1 MSNDHSEKI
10 VAKVYVTTD
19 YKKFKRL
26 DGNRAIQEARIKKI
40 IASIRKVGYVLS
52 PIVVNENIEII
63 DGQARLEAF
72 KRLNLPVYYVVAE
85 GAGIDECIAMNINQ
99 TGWTL
104 TDYID
109 SYADTGNISYVYLS
123 QLLKAYKGIFQNKV
137 ILNIATG
144 KVERS
149 NGIIKEGRFSCDAT
163 MYNES
168 QRVLSWL
175 KNFRQPIDRVDG
187 HTEYYYMAL
196 AFCYSDPEIDND
208 KLIGKVTQLQA
219 NLIPVTTI
227 QQALEQLENVYNNR
241 SHNKVYIVTNYR
253 KYMEG
258 KYAWYGNKYGNKY
271 SD

>member
-123 QLLKAYKGIFQNKV
+123 QLLKAYKGIFKNKV
-137 ILNIATG
+137 ILNVATG
-144 KVERS
+144 KVESS
-149 NGIIKEGRFSCDAT
+149 NGIIKEGRFSCDAAK
-163 MYNES
+163 YSES

-196 AFCYSDPEIDND
+196 AFCYSDPEVDND
-208 KLIGKVTQLQA
+208 RLIEKITQLQA

-227 QQALEQLENVYNNR
+227 QQALGQIENVYNNR
-241 SHNKVYIVTNYR
+241 SRNKVYILTNYR
-253 KYMEG
+253 KFMED
-258 KYAWYGNKYGNKY
+258 KYAWYEGKYGDKY